1 MKKLDVEKKENE
13 EKAKLGVGLISIE
26 KRNTETL
33 NKVLIFATLA
43 VVVVSASLIAG
54 IFINKLSKKENEHQD
69 VATVE
74 PTPEPTPEPK
84 LPKYSDEAKEKI
96 NNIYSF
102 KEEKKDE
109 NTGEVIGEEKVVY
122 LTFDDGPSKTVT
134 PQILD
139 ILRNEG
145 VKATFFVLGSR
156 VELYP
161 ELVKQEYEEGHFI
174 ANHGYSHNYSSIYN
188 SKEAVLDEY
197 NNTERKIK
205 DALGM
210 EEYSSHLFRFPGGSV
225 GGKYKKVKNE
235 AKELLEENSVLHIDW
250 NCLTNDSVG
259 KPTYESL
266 IKDFKLTQNR

>member
-1 MKKLDVEKKENE
+1 MDVEEKRDE
-13 EKAKLGVGLISIE
+13 EKSKAGVSLIRIE
-26 KRNTETL
+26 SKDKEML
-33 NKVLIFATLA
+33 NKVLISITLA

-54 IFINKLSKKENEHQD
+54 MFINKKPEKEEEHQD
-69 VATVE
+69 VISVE
-74 PTPEPTPEPK
+74 PTPEPTPQPK
-84 LPKYSDEAKEKI
+84 LPKYSEEAKDKI
-96 NNIYSF
+96 KNMYSF
-102 KEEKKDE
+102 REEKVNE
-109 NTGEVIGEEKVVY
+109 ETGEVIAQEKVAY

-134 PQILD
+134 PQILE

-174 ANHGYSHNYSSIYN
+174 ANHGYSHNYGSIYS

-197 NNTERKIK
+197 NNTDRKIK
-205 DALGM
+205 DALGI

-235 AKELLEENSVLHIDW
+235 AKQLLEENSVSYVDW

-259 KPTYESL
+259 KPTYESI
-266 IKDFKLTQNR
+266 IKDFKLTQNRKE